1 MCIDLQSTVKLELF
15 GQIFEKYS
23 NIKLHENPSSGS
35 RVFQADGRT
44 DMTKLVVVFHNFVK
58 APKN

>member
-1 MCIDLQSTVKLELF
+1 MCIGLESAVKLELF

-23 NIKLHENPSSGS
+23 NIKLHKNPPSGS
-35 RVFQADGRT
+35 RVAPSGRT
-44 DMTKLVVVFHNFVK
+44 DRHDEVSSCFSNFVK